1 MLALLKRYLAHN
13 ATLNADELAAIIS
26 RFKPMKAKRGTPLY
40 RQGDI
45 CDKLFFINKGSVRVY
60 YLSQQGVERT
70 RLFAFEGMLATSL
83 ASFISRQPSFEFVEA
98 LEDTE
103 LLAIARHDFFALT
116 ETIGGWKDFYCRLLE
131 SAYIHNNH
139 RLESVVTLNAKER
152 YEQVLAQNPQIVQRV
167 PNKIVATYL
176 DISPE
181 TLSRLKSD

>member
-13 ATLNADELAAIIS
+13 ATLNADELAATTS
-26 RFKPMKAKRGTPLY
+26 QFKLLKAKRGMLLY
-40 RQGDI
+40 RQGDT
-45 CDKLFFINKGSVRVY
+45 CDKLFFVSKGSLRVY

-70 RLFAFEGMLATSL
+70 RLFAFEGMLVTSL
-83 ASFISRQPSFEFVEA
+83 ASFISGQASFEFVET
-98 LEDTE
+98 LENTE

-116 ETIGGWKDFYCRLLE
+116 ETIAGWKDFYCRLLE

-139 RLESVVTLNAKER
+139 RLESVVTLNAKAR

-181 TLSRLKSD
+181 TLSRLKSN